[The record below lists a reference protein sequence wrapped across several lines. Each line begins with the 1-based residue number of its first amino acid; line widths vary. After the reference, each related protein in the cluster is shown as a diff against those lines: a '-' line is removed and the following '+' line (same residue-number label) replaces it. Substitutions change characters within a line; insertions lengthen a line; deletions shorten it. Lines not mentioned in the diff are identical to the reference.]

1 MQLNKDLKK
10 FFIFVG
16 RKRSQEVCF
25 VQAMEGTDIRS
36 ISVRNNYYSGN
47 QIRQVQHLTHRRA
60 PRSAF
65 TRTGVGILACRFN
78 KQRMAHVLPKP
89 TSVA

>member
-36 ISVRNNYYSGN
+36 ISVRNN
-47 QIRQVQHLTHRRA
+47 
-60 PRSAF
+60 
-65 TRTGVGILACRFN
+65 
-78 KQRMAHVLPKP
+78 
-89 TSVA
+89 